1 MRKKKRKIIYK
12 PLPTGGIPKQILRQQ
27 AAKNE
32 TVEEARERS
41 RDKEEYLRQKGV
53 LLSHASISSAYG
65 VLHNMKE
72 ESSDGNKKGR
82 NYLHITSIP
91 MKS

>member
-1 MRKKKRKIIYK
+1 MGKKKRKKIYK
-12 PLPTGGIPKQILRQQ
+12 PLPTGGIPKQILRQL

-41 RDKEEYLRQKGV
+41 KDKEEYLRQRGT
-53 LLSHASISSAYG
+53 LPSHASISSAYG
-65 VLHNMKE
+65 VLNTMKKE
-72 ESSDGNKKGR
+72 HLDGKKKSR
-82 NYLHITSIP
+82 SYLHITSIP